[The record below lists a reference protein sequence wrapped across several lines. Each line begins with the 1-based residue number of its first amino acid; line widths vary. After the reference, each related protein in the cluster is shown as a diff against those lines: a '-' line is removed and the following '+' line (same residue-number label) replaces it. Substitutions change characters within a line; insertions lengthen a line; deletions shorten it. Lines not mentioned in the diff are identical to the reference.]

1 MCKLRHGYSGVLTK
15 LKNGIYSYMFSLI
28 PQSGIKMRGR
38 KEGGPKGGGTGGR
51 GPRGWRE
58 GMLTSGYK

>member
-28 PQSGIKMRGR
+28 PQSGIKMRGAR
-38 KEGGPKGGGTGGR
+38 WEGGPEGGGTGGR
-51 GPRGWRE
+51 GPEARGR
-58 GMLTSGYK
+58 GC